1 MAGYLLPLILAEG
14 EGGWQDQGNA
24 WLDEGGARVDQG
36 DARLDQGGG
45 RQGRESEGGE
55 GWAPWSPW
63 APCSR
68 TCGEGVQVV
77 FGDRNGGLLMRS
89 LGLDKLSNL
98 QLQLF
103 IFLAVKRQMMI
114 SRRENNKDYCS
125 GATETLSFPN
135 ARLPGH
141 RCRLEG
147 QL

>member
-24 WLDEGGARVDQG
+24 RLDELGARVDQG
-36 DARLDQGGG
+36 DARLDQGGA

-77 FGDRNGGLLMRS
+77 FADRNDHLLMRS
-89 LGLDKLSNL
+89 LGLGKLLNIKL
-98 QLQLF
+98 QIF
-103 IFLAVKRQMMI
+103 IFLAVKRPN
-114 SRRENNKDYCS
+114 RR
-125 GATETLSFPN
+125 P
-135 ARLPGH
+135 R
-141 RCRLEG
+141 
-147 QL
+147 